1 MWPGPYPMTA
11 AIPQTERK
19 PAVHDVTERRRRVA
33 LVSGASRGI
42 GRVSAL
48 ALARAGFDV
57 AIVARDKER
66 LEDVRAEAAACGAR
80 AFAVV
85 CDVTDPAGVDTAV
98 HAVVASLGTPA
109 VLVNNAG
116 MARSRPFAQISFAEW
131 NEILAVNAGG
141 AFLLTHAC
149 LPAMLE
155 AGWGRVINVAST
167 ASLQGFRYTA
177 HYTASKHALLGMT
190 RALALEVA
198 MKGVTVNC
206 VCPGFV
212 DTEMTRRSIDNI
224 AQATGRSP
232 EESRH
237 LLEAESPQKRLIAP
251 EEVAAAVVYLASD
264 EARGVN
270 GQAIVIN
277 G

>member
-1 MWPGPYPMTA
+1 MTA
-11 AIPQTERK
+11 APPQTQRK
-19 PAVHDVTERRRRVA
+19 PVRTDDATKKRRLA

-42 GRVSAL
+42 GYTTAL
-48 ALARAGFDV
+48 ALARAGYDV
-57 AIVARDKER
+57 AAAARDQVR
-66 LEDVRAEAAACGAR
+66 LDDVRSKIAALGVR
-80 AFAVV
+80 AFAVQI
-85 CDVTDPAGVDTAV
+85 DVTDRASVDAGV
-98 HAVVASLGTPA
+98 HAVVAAMGPPA
-109 VLVNNAG
+109 IVVNNAG
-116 MARSRPFAQISFAEW
+116 MARSRPFTDISYEEW
-131 NEILAVNAGG
+131 REILDVNATG
-141 AFLLTHAC
+141 AFLMTKAC

-167 ASLQGFRYTA
+167 AALQGYRYTA

-198 MKGVTVNC
+198 TKGVTANC

-212 DTEMTRRSIDNI
+212 DTEMTQRSIETI
-224 AQATGRSP
+224 AGATGRSLAD
-232 EESRH
+232 SRA
-237 LLEAESPQKRLIAP
+237 LLEAESPQKRLITP

-270 GQAIVIN
+270 GQALVIN

>member
-1 MWPGPYPMTA
+1 MTA

-19 PAVHDVTERRRRVA
+19 PVTLSAEDRRRRIA

-42 GRVSAL
+42 GRVTAI
-48 ALARAGFDV
+48 ALARAGYDV
-57 AIVARDKER
+57 AIVARDKAR
-66 LEDVRAEAAACGAR
+66 LEEVRGEVTANGAR
-80 AFAVV
+80 AFAVE

-98 HAVVASLGTPA
+98 HAVVAALGPPA

-116 MARSRPFAQISFAEW
+116 MARSRPFAQIAYAEW
-131 NEILAVNAGG
+131 NEILSVNAGG

-149 LPAMLE
+149 LPSMLE
-155 AGWGRVINVAST
+155 TGWGRVINVAST
-167 ASLQGFRYTA
+167 AALQGYRYTA

-198 MKGVTVNC
+198 TKGVTVNC

-212 DTEMTRRSIDNI
+212 DTEMTRRSIENI

-270 GQAIVIN
+270 GQALEIN